1 MTPTSRPVRVAI
13 CEDSYA
19 YGRGLRRLLE
29 ADGTIE
35 VVGVATSASE
45 LLERLPHWRPDLVTM
60 DIELPG
66 TLGGEEAIARIVA
79 ERPLPIVVLSAHAGT
94 ASRVTQALA
103 AGALEAFSKATLRL
117 DDAVAGAAFRARIVA
132 LARSEHGAAGP
143 APPPPP
149 AAPAAPDPAGATG
162 SATPSPAPT
171 RLPRPTV
178 IGLVA
183 SAGGPRALAAVLAPL
198 PATFPI
204 PILLVQHMSPGFTAG
219 LATWLDDTVA
229 IPVALAVAGAPLAP
243 GVHVAPEDRHLLV
256 APDGRLTLA
265 TEPAHTRHRPSADV
279 LLESLARVAGPR
291 ALAIVLTGMGR
302 DGAVGV
308 RAVREAGGR
317 ALAESRESAAVW
329 GMPAAALAEGASP
342 LTLEELGRA
351 LAELAP

>member
-35 VVGVATSASE
+35 VVGTATTAGE
-45 LLERLPHWRPDLVTM
+45 LLEQLAVWQPDLVTM
-60 DIELPG
+60 DLELPG
-66 TLGGEEAIARIVA
+66 APDGTEAIARIA
-79 ERPLPIVVLSAHAGT
+79 AAGPLPVVVLSAHVGT
-94 ASRVTQALA
+94 ASRVTAALA
-103 AGALEAFSKATLRL
+103 AGALEAVSKATLQL

-132 LARSEHGAAGP
+132 LARAEGGP
-143 APPPPP
+143 APPHETRTP
-149 AAPAAPDPAGATG
+149 APAAAPSDAGPP
-162 SATPSPAPT
+162 STPL
-171 RLPRPTV
+171 RLSPRPTV

-198 PATFPI
+198 PAAFPI

-229 IPVALAVAGAPLAP
+229 VPVALAAAGAPLAP
-243 GVHVAPEDRHLLV
+243 GVHVAPEDRHLLL
-256 APDGRLTLA
+256 APDGRLGLSA
-265 TEPAHTRHRPSADV
+265 EPAHTRHRPSADV
-279 LLESLARVAGPR
+279 LLESLARVAGSR

-308 RAVREAGGR
+308 RAVRDAGGQ
-317 ALAESRESAAVW
+317 AVAESRESAAVW
-329 GMPAAALAEGASP
+329 GMPAAALGEGATP
-342 LTLEELGRA
+342 LPLEAIGGA
-351 LAELAP
+351 LARLSR

>member
-35 VVGVATSASE
+35 VVGVATSANE
-45 LLERLPHWRPDLVTM
+45 LLERLPHWRADLVTM

-143 APPPPP
+143 APPP
-149 AAPAAPDPAGATG
+149 APAASDPAGATG
-162 SATPSPAPT
+162 SAAPSPGPA

-183 SAGGPRALAAVLAPL
+183 SAGGPRALATVLAPL

-229 IPVALAVAGAPLAP
+229 IPVALAVAGAPLPP

-265 TEPAHTRHRPSADV
+265 TEPAHTRHRPSADA
-279 LLESLARVAGPR
+279 LLASLARVAGPR

-308 RAVREAGGR
+308 RAVRAAGGR

-329 GMPAAALAEGASP
+329 GMPAAALAEGATP

-351 LAELAP
+351 LAELSP

>member
-1 MTPTSRPVRVAI
+1 MRPTSRPVRVAI

-66 TLGGEEAIARIVA
+66 TVSGEEAIARIMA
-79 ERPLPIVVLSAHAGT
+79 SDPLPIVVLSAHAGT
-94 ASRVTQALA
+94 ARRVTQALA

-132 LARSEHGAAGP
+132 LARPEHGAAAP
-143 APPPPP
+143 ARPP
-149 AAPAAPDPAGATG
+149 APAAPDPAGATG
-162 SATPSPAPT
+162 SAPPSPDPA

-183 SAGGPRALAAVLAPL
+183 SAGGPRALATVLAPL

-317 ALAESRESAAVW
+317 ALAESRASAAVW

-342 LTLEELGRA
+342 LALEELGRA
-351 LAELAP
+351 LAELGP